1 VRNEGETF
9 SLLTADGWRLT
20 ADHWRLTADS
30 WRVARHRARGFTL
43 VEIMVVVVI
52 LGILAVLVVPRV
64 VGRTDEARITAA
76 RHDIAAI
83 MQALKLYRLDNG
95 RYPTTEQGLA
105 ALVTRSQSQP
115 APSNW
120 KQYLDRVPKDP
131 WGNAYQYL
139 NPGVRGEIDVFTL
152 GADSQ
157 PGGSGSDADIGS
169 WDL

>member
-1 VRNEGETF
+1 MR
-9 SLLTADGWRLT
+9 SLSPRL
-20 ADHWRLTADS
+20 AARAGML
-30 WRVARHRARGFTL
+30 VAIAPKSNGNPVNPVYFFLHRSRGFTL
-43 VEIMVVVVI
+43 IEIMVVVVI
-52 LGILAVLVVPRV
+52 IGILAVLIVPRV
-64 VGRTDEARITAA
+64 VGRTDEAKAA
-76 RHDIAAI
+76 AAKHDIAAI
-83 MQALKLYRLDNG
+83 MQQLKLYRLDNG
-95 RYPTTEQGLA
+95 RYPTNEQGLP
-105 ALVTRSQSQP
+105 ALVAKPQSQP

-157 PGGSGSDADIGS
+157 PGGSGADADIGS